1 MPQRNQFSGKVE
13 LDVQKTK
20 KAQINYETLRGPTT
34 LFGLGIVKLG
44 QLISKWHEWIGNLVS
59 N

>member
-44 QLISKWHEWIGNLVS
+44 QLISK
-59 N
+59 